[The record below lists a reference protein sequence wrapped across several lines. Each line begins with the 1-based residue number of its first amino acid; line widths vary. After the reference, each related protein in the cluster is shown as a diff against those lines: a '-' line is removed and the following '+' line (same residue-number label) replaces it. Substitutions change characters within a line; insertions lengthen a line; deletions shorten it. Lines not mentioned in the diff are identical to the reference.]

1 MPLKNTVCFPVHMSG
16 DHASIQIRHPVRS
29 LLKPLPEIRITRH
42 GSRPSD
48 RNLDNPARS
57 CVRARA
63 RERRAASAPTDQNP
77 SRPGPARRAA
87 RRSSHRAVS
96 RFGIQCAGARAA
108 RLVGALDGGRGRQP
122 ACRCRSRGWK
132 HPSGRRG
139 RHGHPHRQRQRLRLG
154 TSGMRGF
161 ALTVYEAAAAAAAA
175 TVPETTRRSGAGD
188 GTTTCLR

>member
-1 MPLKNTVCFPVHMSG
+1 VLSRAH
-16 DHASIQIRHPVRS
+16 VR
-29 LLKPLPEIRITRH
+29 
-42 GSRPSD
+42 
-48 RNLDNPARS
+48 RS
-57 CVRARA
+57 CIDPDPAPGPITTKTPPRNQNHAPRIPPFRSESRQPRALVRARA

-122 ACRCRSRGWK
+122 ARRCRSRGWK

-139 RHGHPHRQRQRLRLG
+139 RHSHPHRQRQRLRLG

-161 ALTVYEAAAAAAAA
+161 ALTVYEAAAAAA
-175 TVPETTRRSGAGD
+175 TVPETTCRPIRCGRRA
-188 GTTTCLR
+188 CLNSARP